1 MVKFMEIMN
10 IVNNV
15 IKMTFVNICTYLIF
29 IKLINYKHNNIKKTA
44 IILAFSLA
52 EEIISIILVQY
63 IGKTINM
70 AIMYLVHSVVVAKV
84 TDNKIKYS
92 IIVVLIALTITYLI
106 YLVAIILSSI
116 VLKVIIKDLQKD
128 SIFILF
134 IAIVIELILIHGLFK
149 IKRFKN
155 GIAFLQNSKAIDNI
169 GIIGFALIGATILIY
184 SIVGKS
190 NSVVYHTYLFV
201 GIIIETICMTIWISK
216 KITKYY
222 KQKLKEQTIEE
233 LENEIVEKNEEINK
247 VIAEN
252 EKIATINHK
261 YSNRIQALEKF
272 SHKIA
277 SNPKIIEAMKTE
289 FGEEFTTI
297 QKQIETLSEEFSNET
312 SKIVKQKETLEKTGI
327 FGIDNILEY
336 MKGEAEKDN
345 IKFNLKIN
353 GNINYMVEKVIKQS
367 KLETLLGDH
376 IKDAIIAIKSSN
388 NSYRN
393 ILVIIGIIEN
403 CYEICIYDTGIEF
416 EIETLLKL
424 GLETITTH
432 KDTGGTGI
440 GFMTTFEILKDT
452 KASLIIEEKHPMND
466 TDYTKAVIIRF
477 DGKNEYKIYS
487 YRADEIKK
495 QKKDNRIIVQNIL

>member
-70 AIMYLVHSVVVAKV
+70 AIMYLIHSIVIARV

-106 YLVAIILSSI
+106 YLISIILSSI
-116 VLKVIIKDLQKD
+116 ILK
-128 SIFILF
+128 IFIRGIQENSIIILF
-134 IAIVIELILIHGLFK
+134 VGIIIENILIYEIFK

-155 GIAFLQNSKAIDNI
+155 GVAFLKDTEKVNNI
-169 GIIGFALIGATILIY
+169 GLIGFALIGFAMLIY
-184 SIVGKS
+184 STLGIHRFTKYIV
-190 NSVVYHTYLFV
+190 V